1 MAGRGKTH
9 KTYEKIMLHLRESI
23 SSGELKPG
31 DRLPPETDL
40 ARSLGVSRPTVRE
53 ALKVLEAMSIL
64 RSSTGPT
71 GGTFVRAI
79 DGLSIAEHLSDSITL
94 LMDVDEMT
102 LAELCEA
109 REAVEIPAVGMA
121 AARRTDSD
129 LQAMKKIIEAD
140 EEMIL
145 DSLFSDISF
154 HRAIADASKNGMLNL
169 FMSSIHMV
177 VRTLADRYIL
187 PEVKQVSQQQHQR
200 IYRAVLSR
208 NPEEARSAM
217 RDHLRFAYDVYRQ
230 AIPKKGLEEAG
241 AVPPTEH
248 SSSGYTS

>member
-9 KTYEKIMLHLRESI
+9 KTYEKIILHLRESI

-71 GGTFVRAI
+71 GGTFVRTI
-79 DGLSIAEHLSDSITL
+79 DRLSIAENLKDSITL

-109 REAVEIPAVGMA
+109 REAIEIPAVGMA
-121 AARRTDSD
+121 AVRRTDSD
-129 LQAMKKIIEAD
+129 LQVMEKIIESD
-140 EEMIL
+140 EEKNS

-169 FMSSIHMV
+169 FMSSIHMA

-187 PEVKQVSQQQHQR
+187 PKVKQISQQQHHQ
-200 IYRAVLSR
+200 IYRAILSQDS
-208 NPEEARSAM
+208 EGARSAM
-217 RDHLRFAYDVYRQ
+217 RDHLQFAYDVYRQ
-230 AIPKKGLEEAG
+230 AIPKKDLEEAE
-241 AVPPTEH
+241 AAPPAEY
-248 SSSGYTS
+248 SSSG

>member
-9 KTYEKIMLHLRESI
+9 KTYEKIIHHLRESI

-140 EEMIL
+140 EEMNL
-145 DSLFSDISF
+145 DNLFSDISF
-154 HRAIADASKNGMLNL
+154 HRVIADASKNGMLNL
-169 FMSSIHMV
+169 FMSSIHMA

-187 PEVKQVSQQQHQR
+187 PEVKQISQQQHQQ
-200 IYRAVLSR
+200 IYRAIVSQD
-208 NPEEARSAM
+208 PEGARSAM
-217 RDHLRFAYDVYRQ
+217 RDHLQFAYSVYRQ
-230 AIPKKGLEEAG
+230 AIPKKGLEEAE
-241 AVPPTEH
+241 AAPSAEY
-248 SSSGYTS
+248 SSPG

>member
-9 KTYEKIMLHLRESI
+9 KTYEKIILHLRESI

-31 DRLPPETDL
+31 DRLPPETEL

-71 GGTFVRAI
+71 GGTFIRKI
-79 DGLSIAEHLSDSITL
+79 DGSSIAEHLSDSITL

-109 REAVEIPAVGMA
+109 REAVEIPAVEMA
-121 AARRTDSD
+121 AVRRTDSD
-129 LQAMKKIIEAD
+129 LQAMKKIIETD
-140 EEMIL
+140 GEENPDI
-145 DSLFSDISF
+145 LFSDISF

-169 FMSSIHMV
+169 FMSSIHMAL
-177 VRTLADRYIL
+177 RTLAEKYAP
-187 PEVKQVSQQQHQR
+187 PEDERISRQQHRR
-200 IYRAVLSR
+200 IY
-208 NPEEARSAM
+208 EAIRDQAPDAARTAM
-217 RDHLRFAYDVYRQ
+217 RDHLQFAYSVYRQ
-230 AIPKKGLEEAG
+230 AIPKTELGEEA
-241 AVPPTEH
+241 APSAEY
-248 SSSGYTS
+248 SSSG